1 MTTRAKTT
9 AIMSVCDLPTTR
21 RRCLLQQKTKQRRR
35 RLSSDSCGDYGAR
48 SDTSAAAWSSLS
60 PTAAAAADSAAANIS
75 DDDAEQ
81 MLPVSPPRNASPFS
95 ANLSDGGFFQGGI
108 KTKFGL
114 LLQTKSNMTFIMVDK
129 PQPS

>member
-1 MTTRAKTT
+1 MTTTT
-9 AIMSVCDLPTTR
+9 AIMSVSDLPTAR
-21 RRCLLQQKTKQRRR
+21 RGCLLQQKTKQRRR

-60 PTAAAAADSAAANIS
+60 PTAAAAAAATDSAAANIS

-95 ANLSDGGFFQGGI
+95 ADSSDGGFFHGRI
-108 KTKFGL
+108 KTKLGL
-114 LLQTKSNMTFIMVDK
+114 MLQTKSNMTFIMVDK